1 MFMYELVGG
10 EDHPAYQNLA
20 IENLDRQY
28 SFLRSTVLASLAVN
42 RPMLSIEVILA
53 LNFHAISCLHS
64 NAGQLRPCQVHVG
77 DYTPPPHWE
86 VPARMNMFV
95 DEVNRHW
102 DGSDPVF
109 LASFVLWKL
118 NAIHPFV
125 NGNGR
130 TARVTA
136 YFVLCLKAGGWLPGD
151 VLLPELIRRNRD
163 EYVAA
168 LKLGDASLSTGG
180 LDLSVLHAFLS
191 KLLAEQLP
199 SEGEAQ
205 DTGAAVES

>member
-1 MFMYELVGG
+1 MFVFELVGG
-10 EDHPAYQNLA
+10 EDHPAYQALA

-28 SFLRSTVLASLAVN
+28 SFLRSAVMASLAVS
-42 RPMLSIEVILA
+42 RPLLSLEVIQA

-64 NAGQLRPCQVHVG
+64 NAGQLRPCPVKVG
-77 DYTPPPHWE
+77 DDYHPPHYWE

-102 DGSDPVF
+102 ETADPVY
-109 LASFVLWKL
+109 LAAFVLWKL

-136 YFVLCLKAGGWLPGD
+136 YFVLCLKAGHWLPGD
-151 VLLPELIRRNRD
+151 VLLPELIRQNRP

-168 LKLGDASLSTGG
+168 LKHADASLIAGP
-180 LDLSVLHAFLS
+180 LDLSVLHGLLS
-191 KLLAEQLP
+191 RLLAEQLP
-199 SEGEAQ
+199 PEQEEEA
-205 DTGAAVES
+205 AIAE